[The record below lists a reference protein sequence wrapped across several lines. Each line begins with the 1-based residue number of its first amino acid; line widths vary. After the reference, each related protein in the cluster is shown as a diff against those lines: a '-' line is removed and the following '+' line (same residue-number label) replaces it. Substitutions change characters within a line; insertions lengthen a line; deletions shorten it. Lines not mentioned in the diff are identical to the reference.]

1 MAKAKTDK
9 PRTKTTATKSKLA
22 KPSAKKPAAKPA
34 KKPAAT
40 STPKPSKPATKPSSK
55 PTIKK
60 PAGTAKPTASSA
72 ASKNGKASAVK
83 PASGKAEAPASK
95 PSSAPATTAK
105 GPKKP
110 EIIASAAKP
119 IIKKPKPKMPDFLP
133 TSGKPLAGLVR
144 KPLIQSG
151 PKAPPRV
158 SLSQGVTKSDEPRK
172 SPLSKAQLQHF
183 RTVLVR
189 KRAELIGDVSTMETQ
204 ALTGHSGSLS
214 HTPQHSAE
222 QGSDVYDQSLAL
234 DLAAVDRKLIKEIDD
249 AINRIDDGTYGLCEM
264 TGKPIKLERLEV
276 LPWARFSIEAASEI
290 ERRSHSLR
298 TPAPP
303 R

>member
-9 PRTKTTATKSKLA
+9 PTKSGAGKA
-22 KPSAKKPAAKPA
+22 SGKSTKKSAKTAKPAAKPA
-34 KKPAAT
+34 KSAKKPAPKPKPAAA
-40 STPKPSKPATKPSSK
+40 KLSKPGQEK
-55 PTIKK
+55 PTNGK
-60 PAGTAKPTASSA
+60 PAAGTQ
-72 ASKNGKASAVK
+72 
-83 PASGKAEAPASK
+83 
-95 PSSAPATTAK
+95 AK

-110 EIIASAAKP
+110 EIIATAAKP
-119 IIKKPKPKMPDFLP
+119 ILKKPKPKLTDFLP

-158 SLSQGVTKSDEPRK
+158 VLQSGATKHDEPRK
-172 SPLSKAQLQHF
+172 SPLSKTQLQHF
-183 RTVLVR
+183 RTILVR

-234 DLAAVDRKLIKEIDD
+234 DIAAVDRKLIKEIDD
-249 AINRIDDGTYGLCEM
+249 AIKRIDDGTYGLCEV
-264 TGKPIKLERLEV
+264 TGKPIKIERLEV
-276 LPWARFSIEAASEI
+276 LPWARMSIEAASDL